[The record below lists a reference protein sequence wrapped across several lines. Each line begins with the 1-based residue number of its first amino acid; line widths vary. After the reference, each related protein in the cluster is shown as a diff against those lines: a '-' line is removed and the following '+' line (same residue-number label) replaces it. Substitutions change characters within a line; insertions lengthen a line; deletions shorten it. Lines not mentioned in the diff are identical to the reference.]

1 MTPLAKELAEIY
13 RQMLVQNQKAL
24 DLGNSLIHLEAEAI
38 TDVLD
43 QRDRILQLL
52 RQLKEQAK
60 PLDLKWRP
68 IATPA
73 EIAFIAEQEARL
85 KDLKPKF
92 AEQNRRVSAAL
103 KTKLANVRGE
113 MAQQTRSVNA
123 LRKYLSAAG
132 SKPVV

>member
-13 RQMLVQNQKAL
+13 RQMLVQNQKTL

-52 RQLKEQAK
+52 RQLQEQAK
-60 PLDLKWRP
+60 LLDLKWRP

-73 EIAFIAEQEARL
+73 EIAFITEQESRL

-123 LRKYLSAAG
+123 LRTYLSAAG